1 MREQNK
7 CSSNINK
14 KFLTQRHGRNS
25 GQACKFVAKIE
36 NEGAKPEDKTVFKH
50 QKQVPAGLTEM
61 SYCSS

>member
-36 NEGAKPEDKTVFKH
+36 NEGAKPEDKTIF
-50 QKQVPAGLTEM
+50 
-61 SYCSS
+61 